1 MKLNDLYIPYE
12 NKIVENFFKHIIE
25 KFKSEERAP
34 YIDKN
39 LQPREDEYLELVN
52 INYPSEY
59 INIQRRFDN
68 PEKWN
73 VTFLEL
79 RNAIKFTLRKGSI
92 QGSGDYNKMTGTSN
106 FVGTPLHILIALVQN
121 DEYKKVSIVG
131 KQLKHPKFG
140 LVLIEEIEFVENV
153 INILVGESIKKIKMD
168 FWEITEL
175 DFNKVF
181 NEPAA

>member
-1 MKLNDLYIPYE
+1 MKLNELYIPYE
-12 NKIVENFFKHIIE
+12 GKKVEDFFKKIIE
-25 KFKSEERAP
+25 IFKVNERAP

-39 LQPREDEYLELVN
+39 LQSREGEYLELLN
-52 INYPSEY
+52 FNYPSEY

-73 VTFLEL
+73 VTFSEL
-79 RNAIKFTLRKGSI
+79 KNAIKYTLRKGSI

-106 FVGTPLHILIALVQN
+106 FVGTPLHIIIALIPN
-121 DEYKKVSIVG
+121 DEYKKVCIIG
-131 KQLKHPKFG
+131 KQLTHPKFG
-140 LVLIEEIEFVENV
+140 LVPIEEIEFPENV
-153 INILVGESIKKIKMD
+153 ISILVGENIKKIKMD
-168 FWEITEL
+168 FWEITES

>member
-1 MKLNDLYIPYE
+1 MKLNEIYIPYE
-12 NKIVENFFKHIIE
+12 NKIVEDFFKQIIE
-25 KFKSEERAP
+25 KFNSEERAP

-39 LQPREDEYLELVN
+39 LQPREDEFLELVN

-73 VTFLEL
+73 VTFKEL
-79 RNAIKFTLRKGSI
+79 KNAIKYTLRKGSI

-106 FVGTPLHILIALVQN
+106 FVGTPLHILIALIPN

-140 LVLIEEIEFVENV
+140 LVLIEEIEFPKDE
-153 INILVGESIKKIKMD
+153 IIIQFEEDRKKLKMD
-168 FWEITEL
+168 FWEISKEE
-175 DFNKVF
+175 FNSALYESK
-181 NEPAA
+181 N